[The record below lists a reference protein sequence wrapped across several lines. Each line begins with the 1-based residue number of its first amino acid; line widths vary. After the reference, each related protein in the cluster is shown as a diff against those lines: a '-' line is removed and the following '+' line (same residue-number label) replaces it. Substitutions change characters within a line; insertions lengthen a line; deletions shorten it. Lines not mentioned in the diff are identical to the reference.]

1 MNRDHA
7 LFLVAGLLGGFVLG
21 YLAHEAM
28 ASRQPPRFGVA
39 TAPAAAG
46 APGAAGP
53 AAGGAMP
60 EVERLR
66 QAVDANPNDADAVLA
81 LANANF
87 DIQNWGR
94 AIELY
99 QRYDQLRPGD
109 ANALT
114 DLGVS
119 LRETG
124 RIEEAIAQFRRA
136 SELAPDHWQ
145 SRFNEAVV
153 LAFDRRDF
161 PAADRA
167 VAELRRLQPG
177 NPELDRLARE
187 IDRLRGGG

>member
-1 MNRDHA
+1 LTRDHA
-7 LFLVAGLLGGFVLG
+7 LYLVAGLLGGFVLG

-28 ASRQPPRFGVA
+28 ASRQPPRFGV
-39 TAPAAAG
+39 PAAAPT
-46 APGAAGP
+46 AIPGVASP

-66 QAVDANPNDADAVLA
+66 QAVEANPNDADAVLA

-124 RIEEAIAQFRRA
+124 RIDEAIAQFRRA
-136 SELAPDHWQ
+136 FELAPDHWQ
-145 SRFNEAVV
+145 SRFNEAIV

-161 PAADRA
+161 AAADRA
-167 VAELRRLQPG
+167 VAELRRLQPA
-177 NPELDRLARE
+177 NPDLDRLARE

>member
-7 LFLVAGLLGGFVLG
+7 LYLVAGLLGGFVLG

-28 ASRQPPRFGVA
+28 ASRQPPRFGVPVAPA
-39 TAPAAAG
+39 TAPGTAS
-46 APGAAGP
+46 P

-60 EVERLR
+60 PVERLR
-66 QAVDANPNDADAVLA
+66 QAVEANPDDADAVLA

-124 RIEEAIAQFRRA
+124 RIDEAIALFRRA

-145 SRFNEAVV
+145 SRFNEAIV

-161 PAADRA
+161 AAADRA
-167 VAELRRLQPG
+167 VAELRRLQPA
-177 NPELDRLARE
+177 NPDLDRLARE

>member
-7 LFLVAGLLGGFVLG
+7 LYLVAGLLGGFVLG

-28 ASRQPPRFGVA
+28 ASRQPPRFG
-39 TAPAAAG
+39 APAAA
-46 APGAAGP
+46 AAAGSSSP
-53 AAGGAMP
+53 AAPAGAMP

-66 QAVDANPNDADAVLA
+66 QAVEANPNDADAVLA
-81 LANANF
+81 LANVNF
-87 DIQNWGR
+87 DIRNWSR

-114 DLGVS
+114 DLGVC

-124 RIEEAIAQFRRA
+124 RIDEALVQFRRA
-136 SELAPDHWQ
+136 AEVSPDHWQ
-145 SRFNEAVV
+145 SRFNEAIV

-161 PAADRA
+161 AAADRA
-167 VAELRRLQPG
+167 VAELRRIQPA
-177 NPELDRLARE
+177 NPDLDRLARE
-187 IDRLRGGG
+187 IDRLQSGG